1 MKLVMFD
8 MDGTLTFTDGF
19 AVAENCYVLAIR
31 QTLGLTRVAT
41 EWETYTHASSSYC
54 LEAIVRAARGTPPT
68 AAESAAVQSR
78 LVELMEE
85 DAGRGLKTT
94 QIAGSAAAL
103 AGLRAAGYAIAIATG
118 DWKLSAA
125 HKLTAAGIPFETI
138 PAAFCDDSHVRTE
151 IMQTSLARAQRH
163 YGCDR
168 FERVVYVGDGAWDVK
183 ACREL
188 RWPLV
193 GIGEG
198 VPARRL
204 RALGAT
210 QVIPHYEPLAT
221 FLAAIERATAPTAA
235 AGAAGA

>member
-8 MDGTLTFTDGF
+8 MDGTLTDGF
-19 AVAENCYVLAIR
+19 ALEENCYVTAI
-31 QTLGLTRVAT
+31 QQALGLTRVAT

-54 LEAIVRAARGTPPT
+54 LDAIVRANRGTPPS
-68 AAESAAVQSR
+68 AAESEAVQQKLIEVMQASARR
-78 LVELMEE
+78 L
-85 DAGRGLKTT
+85 GRATA
-94 QIAGSAAAL
+94 QIAGAASALAAL
-103 AGLRAAGYAIAIATG
+103 RASGYAIAIATG
-118 DWKLSAA
+118 DWKRTAI
-125 HKLTAAGIPFETI
+125 HKLSCAGIAYESI

-151 IMQTSLARAQRH
+151 IMQTSLTRAQRH
-163 YGCDR
+163 YGCDT

-193 GIGEG
+193 GVGEG
-198 VPARRL
+198 AQARRL

-221 FLAAIERATAPTAA
+221 FLAAIEAATVPAA
-235 AGAAGA
+235 AVAA